1 MARLIFD
8 LDGTLVHSA
17 PTIAAAANGML
28 GEIGRTALPL
38 AAVLG
43 YVGHGMRRLVEDVLN
58 ETGGVPEAGVDH
70 HLAIYRRIY
79 FADPLTGTELYPGVA
94 EALATLAAAGHDLA
108 LEFNQGQVPG
118 IGRRLQ
124 DTLAAHGVPVP
135 DQARV
140 TPEGF
145 GRGQVFGPVL
155 RPQPGLGIPKGGDA
169 ALGRDA
175 GPGQHRNAIGFAQGS
190 DQARIEVRDIHLQ
203 ENGRTGEI
211 QRGSKC
217 HVCSPPFLLFSCK
230 RLNDTRFGLGRK
242 TARIGLGEHAAALG
256 DHTNGSSSPLPKTFL
271 RALAWAGVSSATAYW
286 A

>member
-94 EALATLAAAGHDLA
+94 EALATLAGAGHDLA
-108 LEFNQGQVPG
+108 VCTQKPDKPSLE
-118 IGRRLQ
+118 IL
-124 DTLAAHGVPVP
+124 
-135 DQARV
+135 
-140 TPEGF
+140 EGF
-145 GRGQVFGPVL
+145 GLMPPISAL
-155 RPQPGLGIPKGGDA
+155 TGGDSLPGVLKPDPRLFRHA
-169 ALGRDA
+169 ADQLPPGPEVMIGDSETDA
-175 GPGQHRNAIGFAQGS
+175 RTAANAGA
-190 DQARIEVRDIHLQ
+190 
-203 ENGRTGEI
+203 
-211 QRGSKC
+211 
-217 HVCSPPFLLFSCK
+217 PFLLHLGGYNHVPPETLGAFATFSDW
-230 RLNDTRFGLGRK
+230 REAPAL
-242 TARIGLGEHAAALG
+242 IEAALA
-256 DHTNGSSSPLPKTFL
+256 
-271 RALAWAGVSSATAYW
+271 RA
-286 A
+286 